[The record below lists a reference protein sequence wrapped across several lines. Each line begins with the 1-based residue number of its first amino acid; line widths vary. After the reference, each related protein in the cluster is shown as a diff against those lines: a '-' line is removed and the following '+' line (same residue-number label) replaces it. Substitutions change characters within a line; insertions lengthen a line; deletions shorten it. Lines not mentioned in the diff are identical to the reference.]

1 MPHTAGTAV
10 VVGAGVGGV
19 AAAGALAAAGV
30 RVTWID
36 PSFTAGAFANY
47 RDVPANTKVSL
58 LVPHFEA
65 LVPQGIPKDGPARD
79 ALVALRQSAQPLS
92 LASDPEPLGW
102 CGLDAV
108 GDVLSAMSQ
117 TSFPKVTR
125 IVGKVL
131 GVVAETDG
139 GWLVRYETETG
150 HVEELRVAS
159 VVMSTGCVTVAAP
172 SALLPRH
179 WAHARD
185 VAGAPAVRVI
195 PLEEAL
201 QAERLREHLQ
211 AVGGGGVGVVGG
223 GHSGLVLVR
232 ALLGLASGEVPCVR
246 LFVRR
251 PIQLAQWGGAEWDG
265 TQWTGGGRYGAWG
278 FRGLKGASAELAVKS
293 GLVGA
298 EPSNGPVGS
307 GDGRLELW
315 DVAALTTDPRA
326 AAGLGSVIYCVGYTR
341 GPLPSIVTADGAAA
355 CVTGCEPTTGA
366 LLASGVP
373 LPGLYGAG
381 IAFAAEEGSSG
392 APYPEASL
400 KAFTARAS
408 AIAADV
414 GRRGD

>member
-65 LVPQGIPKDGPARD
+65 LVPQGIPKEGPARD

-92 LASDPEPLGW
+92 LPSDPEPLGW

-117 TSFPKVTR
+117 TSFPEVTR

-131 GVVAETDG
+131 GVVAEMDG

-172 SALLPRH
+172 STLLPRH

-185 VAGAPAVRVI
+185 AAGAPAVRVI

-315 DVAALTTDPRA
+315 HVAALTTDPRA

-373 LPGLYGAG
+373 LPGLDGAG

-392 APYPEASL
+392 SPYPEASL

-414 GRRGD
+414 GRRGV

>member
-65 LVPQGIPKDGPARD
+65 LVPQGIPKEGPARD

-92 LASDPEPLGW
+92 LPSDPEPLGW

-117 TSFPKVTR
+117 TSFPEVTR

-131 GVVAETDG
+131 GVVAEMDG

-201 QAERLREHLQ
+201 QTGRLREHLQ
-211 AVGGGGVGVVGG
+211 AAGGGGVGVVGG